1 MLKLSHLSV
10 SAGSKK
16 IIKDFSFE
24 FQQNKVYVIMGPNG
38 SGKSTL
44 AHALMASPVYSV
56 VSPKSVRSPIVLHG
70 EDITE
75 LDAEKR
81 AKKGIF
87 LSFQN
92 PVSLS
97 GITVFQLLQL
107 ALTGVIK
114 PLELRSRVLK
124 TAKKLRL
131 SEELLR
137 RSLNDNASG
146 GEKKKLEVLQGA
158 VLDKPVQI
166 YDEVDTGVDV
176 DALKTIASFLH
187 ANKKGKTYIVITHY
201 NRILKYLKPDAV
213 LVLMNGTLVTTG
225 TAALAQ
231 QIEKNGYDFLK
242 RGKQVS
248 R

>member
-1 MLKLSHLSV
+1 
-10 SAGSKK
+10 
-16 IIKDFSFE
+16 
-24 FQQNKVYVIMGPNG
+24 MGPNG

-44 AHALMASPVYSV
+44 AHALMASPVYTVTSQ
-56 VSPKSVRSPIVLHG
+56 KSVRAPIVLDG
-70 EDITE
+70 QDVTE

-107 ALTGVIK
+107 ALTGIMK
-114 PLELRSRVLK
+114 PLDLRSRVLK
-124 TAKKLRL
+124 TAKKLNL

-158 VLDKPVQI
+158 VLNKPVQI

-176 DALKTIASFLH
+176 DALKTIATFLH

-201 NRILKYLKPDAV
+201 NRILKYLKPDEV
-213 LVLMNGTLVTTG
+213 VILMNGSLVSTG
-225 TAALAQ
+225 TAALAK
-231 QIEKNGYDFLK
+231 QIEKHGYDFLQRRK
-242 RGKQVS
+242 KVS

>member
-16 IIKDFSFE
+16 IIKDFSLE
-24 FQQNKVYVIMGPNG
+24 FKKNKVYVIMGPNG

-44 AHALMASPVYSV
+44 AHALMASPVYTIT
-56 VSPKSVRSPIVLHG
+56 SPKSVRAPIVLHG

-107 ALTGVIK
+107 ALTGVMK

-124 TAKKLRL
+124 TAKKLNL

-158 VLDKPVQI
+158 VLNKSVQI

-176 DALKTIASFLH
+176 DALKTIATFLH
-187 ANKKGKTYIVITHY
+187 SNKKGKTYIVITHY
-201 NRILKYLKPDAV
+201 NRILKYLKPDEV
-213 LVLMNGTLVTTG
+213 VVLMNGSLVSTG
-225 TAALAQ
+225 TAALAK
-231 QIEKNGYDFLK
+231 QIEKHGYDFLQRREK
-242 RGKQVS
+242 VS